1 MRGIRYGN
9 NAAYA
14 DRIPRFCLAI
24 EAQKQVKVGLNTPL
38 SCGRQDL
45 RTGEDGFPSFLTG
58 MRKRFLRRFENV
70 LPKKSQNL
78 AK

>member
-45 RTGEDGFPSFLTG
+45 RTGEAGFPSFIND
-58 MRKRFLRRFENV
+58 MRKRSLRRFRGIF
-70 LPKKSQNL
+70 PPRKAS
-78 AK
+78 